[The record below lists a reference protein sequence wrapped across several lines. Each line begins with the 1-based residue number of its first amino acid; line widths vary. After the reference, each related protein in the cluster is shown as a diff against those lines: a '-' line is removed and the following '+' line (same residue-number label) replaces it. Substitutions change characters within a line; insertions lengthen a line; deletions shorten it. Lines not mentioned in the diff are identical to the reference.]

1 MKIPENIPEKRFEIY
16 PNPIHEYFII
26 HQSSSEPYDL
36 TLYNNLGQKLIE
48 EKKITEINKTINT
61 LLFQN
66 GFLFINIRTKN
77 QSVNYKIIKS

>member
-1 MKIPENIPEKRFEIY
+1 MAQLTKKIKILEKETKNWKQR
-16 PNPIHEYFII
+16 
-26 HQSSSEPYDL
+26 YDKSNGAL
-36 TLYNNLGQKLIE
+36 IELIE